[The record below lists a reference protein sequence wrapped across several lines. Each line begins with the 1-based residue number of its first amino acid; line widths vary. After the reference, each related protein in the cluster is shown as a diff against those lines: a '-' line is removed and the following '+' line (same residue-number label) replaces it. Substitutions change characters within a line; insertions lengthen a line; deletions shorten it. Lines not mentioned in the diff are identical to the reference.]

1 MESLAKEY
9 DRLDKRIKEI
19 ETHRTGSLRKKNFKE
34 YQLQEIEKL
43 ELQEGE
49 DEKLEEEYKKI
60 FHVGQIKEKLY
71 ATLYA
76 LRDGEYT

>member
-1 MESLAKEY
+1 M
-9 DRLDKRIKEI
+9 
-19 ETHRTGSLRKKNFKE
+19 
-34 YQLQEIEKL
+34 

-60 FHVGQIKEKLY
+60 FHAGQIKEKLY

-76 LRDGEYT
+76 LRDGEYNVSSLLHQSKKM